1 MADETDITDV
11 DTTDAENSGT
21 PVDENTPIPPGG
33 VDPNAA
39 AEGDG
44 DPGEDGDS
52 TDDTYDP
59 KDNLDTAT
67 WGDFKD
73 DTANAVLLELQNS
86 GITVDKA
93 KALLFDALKSGDVTK
108 IDHDALVEA
117 VGKSRAHLIEAGMRD
132 FIGRTN
138 AEVKAA
144 EESAKAVLAEMHAAA
159 GGEAAW
165 KKVADWARKGGV
177 DKAKL
182 ESYVK
187 LIDAGGEQ
195 AAFAIDRIINAY
207 NSVDTHTSVTRKRTM
222 TKAQAEAPKK
232 TLTRQEYTTEVLK
245 HHANRT
251 LTPKI
256 KQELLAARI
265 ADRSGK

>member
-1 MADETDITDV
+1 MADETEITDV
-11 DTTDAENSGT
+11 DTPEAASVETTGD
-21 PVDENTPIPPGG
+21 DKTPITPGG
-33 VDPNAA
+33 VDPNAKPEDA
-39 AEGDG
+39 G
-44 DPGEDGDS
+44 DPVEGG
-52 TDDTYDP
+52 DDTDEP

-132 FIGRTN
+132 FISRTN
-138 AEVKAA
+138 AEVRAA
-144 EESAKAVLAEMHAAA
+144 EESAKAVLAEMHAA
-159 GGEAAW
+159 
-165 KKVADWARKGGV
+165 
-177 DKAKL
+177 
-182 ESYVK
+182 
-187 LIDAGGEQ
+187 AGGEQ

-232 TLTRQEYTTEVLK
+232 TLTRQEYTAEVLK